1 MNPLAVAGALRED
14 YLRLLRTTFAPRQ
27 TTLGEAFNRELE
39 REGFLTRE
47 PFVGLAQPY
56 RLGQPVPEILDETR
70 RRFGIIAERP
80 FQHQREASLRILRGV
95 PTVIATG
102 TGSGK
107 TEAFLLPIVDHC
119 LRDRGEPGP
128 KAVLIYPMNALVN
141 DQRLRVRSL
150 LAGTGVSFGAYTG
163 ETQFTGERPED
174 APSEERVTRRE
185 FTASPPD
192 LLLTNYQMLEYL
204 LIRGDGREIFR
215 DHRVRFVALDEV
227 HTYHGALG
235 TDVAYLLRRLRA
247 ALRQGRTGGPD
258 PLFIG
263 TSATLHAGDAGDP
276 RAEVAA
282 FFEALTGQPTSAEG
296 VVTEQAD
303 LPEPLP
309 GLALGSPPEIPD
321 EVLGAFNPEGPD
333 GVVALARTLTGRTH
347 GSPEECWESSL
358 LPYLLMRWFQQPAPI
373 SAAVARLAER
383 PERRGVPEAAVRREI
398 EAALLLGPCLPDH
411 HPLRLRPR
419 IHQFMR
425 GLARFWRCTNPD
437 CGRLAGE
444 GEQECPR
451 CGART
456 LPLALCRTCGWDFFI
471 AAGPADPEGLIQV
484 LAPWPARGSTKRT
497 VFAYDPP
504 PTAVNVDPEDLPSEG
519 EDVEETEVSDEAEA
533 TAEEETEVQGFLCP
547 RCLAVSEDPHARVCA
562 CPGSMPLRPVRFH
575 RGRGTRC
582 PVCRSRYGRYD
593 VLTPVSLGNSS
604 ALTHIGR
611 TVMRELPEPQR
622 RLLIFTDSRQDAA
635 HQARFI
641 EGVEGHLRL
650 RRSVY
655 RLLREDPSPHDLT
668 WLVEHVYHDHV
679 EQGLLLRTRQAD
691 QRRRDMDLLTGRIL
705 HEFVIAARAR
715 PSLERLGMVAAGYA
729 GLNEDLQQ
737 EGFKALCRSHGLDP
751 VRAGRVLRLLLDYMR
766 TNRAV
771 AHEIFRTRLGRD
783 DRLARQY
790 GIVPGRQVGF
800 PLAFAAPLT
809 QTRRTR
815 TYELRS
821 TWNRAGTRAGA
832 QTLWQQVLGAQATL
846 ESFIGV
852 FEWLRDRGFIRA
864 VTIGR
869 NAGEV
874 TGFQIPVDV
883 LQFEIGHTCARC
895 DVCGHVEVNTPPSGP
910 CPRRSCGGRMAVWA
924 GGLVEQNLNALL
936 VQAETSP
943 VLIAKEH
950 SAAVP
955 DEQRQEIERG
965 FKAAPPEVNVLAC
978 TPTLEL
984 GINIGDL
991 EAVAMRN
998 IPPRPANYA
1007 QRTGRTGR
1015 WSRMGI
1021 AVGFSRNTPHDGYF
1035 FDHPDEMITGAIG
1048 APRFNTANP
1057 EALARHLRSLV
1068 LEEARVDFP
1077 ANLAPYLTDE
1087 GDENAA
1093 NVDPLIRQVEGA
1105 QARAADRALQMFA
1118 GVEGVT
1124 RPWVQGVT
1132 ASVGPDLRAALER
1145 RGRLIASAVRRMRDL
1160 GQKVTQTFRD
1170 QDAERGFRQMANR
1183 LRMDFRY
1190 AYLPRVLAEE
1200 GLLPGYAFP
1209 GDPGSLALGFDA
1221 EPVFANRLQAQRE
1234 YCPGQIVY
1242 ARGRRWAVRGLAL
1255 HRPGSLGRTRG
1266 EERFAFTVCPN
1277 CSLANPHGAANN
1289 CLRCNTLLDEG
1300 TQVAVDAGAF
1310 QAWPDEVEPESEEE
1324 RALVFFDVRA
1334 HPQRDVPGAA
1344 FVIGPWHMELR
1355 RQESIWWINHGPLE
1369 RSLDPGPTVRATGFR
1384 LCLTC
1389 GDHLPPPP
1397 SAPEPAPTGR
1407 RRRRQAPVAPQAV
1420 RDPHADR
1427 CSGEPEILAIG
1438 HQARADTL
1446 RLLVPGLERLEDEG
1460 VAWAWSF
1467 AYAIVEGAS
1476 RLFEIDE
1483 EDLEPLVL
1491 TRRLESDGTIREAVM
1506 EIVWIDRTLGG
1517 SGILESVVG
1526 RFPEVAAAGVRHL
1539 DGHDCAKACYRCLM
1553 TYRNQRVHRLLDWR
1567 LAWHHL
1573 EAAAHETIEPRGEV
1587 RVSPHITEGPEW
1599 EEARREGCES
1609 PVELQLLRAIRAA
1622 GLPEPEKQYLVLD
1635 DRGIPLARTD
1645 FAYPNQGP
1653 GRGVLVFVDGLKFH
1667 GSMARRL
1674 HDARQTQRLQ
1684 EMGFTVLRFWGSQI
1698 ARDIQRCVSTVG
1710 TLLSS
1715 IST

>member
-1 MNPLAVAGALRED
+1 MNPLAVAGALRAD
-14 YLRLLRTTFAPRQ
+14 YLKLLRTTFAPRQ
-27 TTLGEAFNRELE
+27 TALREAFNRELE

-47 PFVGLAQPY
+47 PFVALAQPY
-56 RLGQPVPEILDETR
+56 RYGQPISEVLDEAR
-70 RRFGIIAERP
+70 QRFGVIAERP
-80 FQHQREASLRILRGV
+80 FEHQREACLRILRGL

-119 LRDRGEPGP
+119 LRHRGEPGP

-141 DQRLRVRSL
+141 DQRLRIRSL
-150 LAGTGVSFGAYTG
+150 LAGVGVSYGAYTG
-163 ETQFTGERPED
+163 ETQFTGERPAD
-174 APSEERVTRRE
+174 APAEERVTRVE
-185 FTASPPD
+185 FVASPPD

-204 LIRGDGREIFR
+204 LIRGDGREIFKN
-215 DHRVRFVALDEV
+215 HRVRFVVLDEV

-247 ALRQGRTGGPD
+247 ALRQGRPD
-258 PLFIG
+258 DPEPLFVG
-263 TSATLHAGDAGDP
+263 TSATLHAGDAGNP
-276 RAEVAA
+276 RTEVAV
-282 FFEALTGQPTSAEG
+282 FFEALTGQPTSAEA
-296 VVTEQAD
+296 VVTEQIVLPDPPVSLD
-303 LPEPLP
+303 LR
-309 GLALGSPPEIPD
+309 SPPDIPD
-321 EVLGAFNPEGPD
+321 EVLRAFNPDQPD
-333 GVVALARTLTGRTH
+333 TTLALATALAGRDG
-347 GSPEECWESSL
+347 GSLEECWEATL
-358 LPYLLMRWFQQPAPI
+358 LPYLLMRWFERPASI
-373 SAAVARLAER
+373 SSAVTRLADR
-383 PERRGVPEAAVRREI
+383 PERRGVPEEALRREI
-398 EAALLLGPCLPDH
+398 EAALLVGPCLPED

-419 IHQFMR
+419 IHQVMR
-425 GLARFWRCTNPD
+425 GLARFWRCTNPED
-437 CGRLAGE
+437 GRLVGE
-444 GEQECPR
+444 GEQECPY

-471 AAGPADPEGLIQV
+471 AAGPANAEDPVAL
-484 LAPWPARGSTKRT
+484 LTPWMARGSTVRT
-497 VFAYDPP
+497 VFVYDPP
-504 PTAVNVDPEDLPSEG
+504 PSAVDVDPEEIPSEG
-519 EDVEETEVSDEAEA
+519 EDIEEAADGDEAEP
-533 TAEEETEVQGFLCP
+533 TAEEQGEVQGFLCP
-547 RCLAVSEDPHARVCA
+547 QCLAVSEDQAARVCT
-562 CPGSMPLRPVRFH
+562 CPDSVPLRPVRFH

-604 ALTHIGR
+604 ALTYIAR

-655 RLLREDPSPHDLT
+655 RLLREDPAPHDLT

-679 EQGLLLRTRQAD
+679 ERGFLQRTRQAD
-691 QRRRDMDLLTGRIL
+691 QRRRDMDLLVGRIL

-715 PSLERLGMVAAGYA
+715 PSLERLGLVAVGYA
-729 GLNEDLQQ
+729 GIALDLAR
-737 EGFKALCRSHGLDP
+737 EEFLALCRAHGLDP
-751 VRAGRVLRLLLDYMR
+751 ERAGRAVRLLLDYVR
-766 TNRAV
+766 WNRAV
-771 AHEIFRTRLGRD
+771 AHDVFRTRLGRD

-790 GIVPGRQVGF
+790 GIAPGRQVGF
-800 PLAFAAPLT
+800 PLAFVTPEA
-809 QTRRTR
+809 QTKRAR
-815 TYELRS
+815 TYELRA
-821 TWNRAGTRAGA
+821 TWNRMGGRAGA
-832 QTLWQQVLGAQATL
+832 RTLWQQVLGARGTL
-846 ESFIGV
+846 ESFTDV

-869 NAGEV
+869 NANEI
-874 TGFQIPVDV
+874 TGFQIPVEI
-883 LQFEIGHTCARC
+883 LQFEIGRTFARC
-895 DVCGHVEVNTPPSGP
+895 GVCGHVEVNTKPGDP
-910 CPRRSCGGRMAVWA
+910 CPRRGCGGRVEAWA
-924 GGLVEQNLNALL
+924 GALAEENLNALL

-943 VLIAKEH
+943 VLIAEEH
-950 SAAVP
+950 SAAVL
-955 DEQRQEIERG
+955 DERRQELERK
-965 FKAAPPEVNVLAC
+965 FKAVPPEVNVLAC

-1015 WSRMGI
+1015 RSRMGI

-1048 APRFNTANP
+1048 APRFNTANL
-1057 EALARHLRSLV
+1057 EALARHLRSLT
-1068 LEEARVDFP
+1068 LEEARVEFP
-1077 ANLAPYLTDE
+1077 SNLAPYLAEE
-1087 GDENAA
+1087 GDVNTA
-1093 NVDPLIRQVEGA
+1093 NVEPLIRQVEGA
-1105 QARAADRALQMFA
+1105 QARAADRATHVFA

-1124 RPWVQGVT
+1124 RPWVESITGTT
-1132 ASVGPDLRAALER
+1132 ARDLHAALER

-1160 GQKVTQTFRD
+1160 GQKVTQTPRD

-1183 LRMDFRY
+1183 IRLDFRY

-1209 GDPGSLALGFDA
+1209 GDPGSLALGYDA
-1221 EPVFANRLQAQRE
+1221 EPIFANRIQAQRE

-1266 EERFAFTVCPN
+1266 AERFAFTLCPN

-1310 QAWPDEVEPESEEE
+1310 QASPDEVEPEAEEE

-1334 HPQRDVPGAA
+1334 HPQRDVAGAA
-1344 FVIGPWHMELR
+1344 YALGPWHLELR

-1369 RSLDPGPTVRATGFR
+1369 RALDPGPVVRAAGFR
-1384 LCLTC
+1384 LCFTC
-1389 GDHLPPPP
+1389 GEHLPPAP
-1397 SAPEPAPTGR
+1397 APEASKTK
-1407 RRRRQAPVAPQAV
+1407 RRRQPPVAPQAA

-1427 CSGEPEILAIG
+1427 CSGEPEQVAIG

-1446 RLLVPGLERLEDEG
+1446 RLVVPGLERLEDEG

-1491 TRRLESDGTIREAVM
+1491 TRRVQSDGMIREAVM
-1506 EIVWIDRTLGG
+1506 EIVWIERVLGG
-1517 SGILESVVG
+1517 SGILENVAV
-1526 RFPEVAAAGVRHL
+1526 RFPEVAAAAVRHL

-1553 TYRNQRVHRLLDWR
+1553 TYRNQRVHRLLNWR
-1567 LAWHHL
+1567 LIWHHL
-1573 EAAAHETIEPRGEV
+1573 EGAAREAIELRGEAW
-1587 RVSPHITEGPEW
+1587 VSPHITEGPEW
-1599 EEARREGCES
+1599 DEARREGCES
-1609 PVELQLLRAIRAA
+1609 PVELRLLRAIRAA
-1622 GLPEPEKQYLVLD
+1622 GLAEPEKQYWVQD
-1635 DRGIPLARTD
+1635 DRGVPLTRVD
-1645 FAYPNQGP
+1645 FAYPGRGT
-1653 GRGVLVFVDGLKFH
+1653 GRGVLVYVDGLKFH
-1667 GSMARRL
+1667 ASMARRL
-1674 HDARQTQRLQ
+1674 HDASQTQRLQ
-1684 EMGFTVLRFWGSQI
+1684 ADGFTVLRFWGAQV
-1698 ARDIQRCVSTVG
+1698 ARTPQECVEVVAAA
-1710 TLLSS
+1710 
-1715 IST
+1715 ISGQ